1 VDKRKIMLKR
11 AVLPLLGLLIITA
24 CASGGGP
31 SAPRTRQDILEAQ
44 EISTITV
51 SNMYEAVQRLRPQ
64 WLQVRAQQ
72 SFNGTTAIA
81 VFQGRTYLGGPEAL
95 KEVGPEAATR
105 LRYLDGV
112 TASATLPGLGSMHVE
127 AAIVIDRK

>member
-1 VDKRKIMLKR
+1 MLKR
-11 AVLPLLGLLIITA
+11 AVLPVVGLLIITA
-24 CASGGGP
+24 CASSGGP
-31 SAPRTRQDILEAQ
+31 GRPRTRQDVLTAE

-64 WLQVRAQQ
+64 WLQLRAPQGLY
-72 SFNGTTAIA
+72 SATAIA
-81 VFQGRTYLGGPEAL
+81 VFLGRTYLGGPEAL
-95 KEVGPEAATR
+95 KEVGPEAASR

-127 AAIVIDRK
+127 AAIVIDPR